1 MEELPQRALRKSIEV
16 RENNKKR
23 ETEKILELWWRIKP
37 K

>member
-23 ETEKILELWWRIKP
+23 ETEKLFEL
-37 K
+37 